1 MTMSIDTSRL
11 EWQTVATG
19 IWIGRHHGR
28 LAGVIEGRPGTGFV
42 ANTPTGERTCPTLAE
57 AKATFDELFGS

>member
-1 MTMSIDTSRL
+1 MTMSLDISRL

-19 IWIGRHHGR
+19 IWIGRSDGR

-42 ANTPTGERTCPTLAE
+42 ANTPTGERVCATLDE
-57 AKATFDELFGS
+57 AKASFEQR